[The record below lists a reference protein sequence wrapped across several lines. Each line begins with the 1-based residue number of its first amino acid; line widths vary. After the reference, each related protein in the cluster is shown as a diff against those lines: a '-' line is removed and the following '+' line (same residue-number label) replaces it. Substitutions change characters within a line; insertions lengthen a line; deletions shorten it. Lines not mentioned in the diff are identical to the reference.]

1 MGHTP
6 AMREKELRL
15 ALVCYGGVSLAVYMH
30 GITKELWRLARAS
43 RAFHDGA
50 APHPGSEEIYH
61 RLLARIEA
69 DQGVKLRVLI
79 DVIAGA
85 SAGGMNGLFLGQAI
99 STGQSLEPLTQLWL
113 DKADVEILLDPDA
126 RPLSRFSKLWALPFA
141 WMLSRRRGGT
151 VERTVA
157 PETRAEVRR
166 KLSGFVRARWFHPP
180 FGGATFTN
188 LILDAFDAMAA
199 EPAGVPLLPE
209 RQPLDVSV
217 TVTDFHGYN
226 QRLRLHS
233 PALAEERE
241 HRLTIA
247 FTDRG
252 VGDRLL
258 GDPAELALAAR
269 ATASFPGAFPPFNVA
284 ELDKVLKARKRD
296 WPGRETFLHRIF
308 PRAAAS
314 GSPEDLV
321 LIDGSVLAN
330 APFRPAIEALRNRPA
345 RREVDRRFVYLD
357 PTANIEAPPERHSD
371 GIVRLPGFF
380 ATIFGAMSTI
390 PREQPI
396 RDNLELIEQRSI
408 RIAQTKRIIDA
419 IRPEVNAA
427 VESAMDRQISLY
439 RPNAQRIG
447 AWRTRAH
454 DQAAKQAGFT
464 YVGYGQLKLTIIAE
478 ELASTIALLIGAE
491 DASER
496 HAVRGV
502 INGHLRSL
510 GFEDA
515 DALSAG
521 TTSEA
526 LVQFLRQQDLSF
538 RIRRLRFMA
547 DRLTEIEAGNGGSEE
562 TGLQAARN
570 AIYGSLAPF
579 LDLQMR
585 DHYERPVVAAA
596 QHFAQDP
603 ETALA
608 AIAATRNLE
617 ALDGETDQAIA
628 AALPGLSKPDRR
640 ALLLAYLGFS
650 FYDLATL
657 SLMRLQ
663 GAQEFHAIQVDRIS
677 PDDCGTIRSGGAA
690 ATLKGIEFNLFG
702 AFFSRAYREN
712 DYLWGRLHGAE
723 RMIDIL
729 ISTLPP
735 GDATLDDTEIR
746 AIKHALFRAVL
757 DEERD
762 RLNAIPEL
770 IAAIDEEVGQLRS
783 PRFEEAGR
791 IGYSPRA
798 IIRAGKGES
807 SWPSGSR

>member
-1 MGHTP
+1 
-6 AMREKELRL
+6 MREKELRL

-30 GITKELWRLARAS
+30 GISKELWRLARAS
-43 RAFHDGA
+43 RAFHDGDPA
-50 APHPGSEEIYH
+50 APGSEAIYR
-61 RLLARIEA
+61 RLLERIEA
-69 DQGVKLRVLI
+69 DHGVKLRVLI

-85 SAGGMNGLFLGQAI
+85 SAGGMNGLFLGHAI
-99 STGQSLEPLTQLWL
+99 STGQSLEPLTDLWL
-113 DKADVEILLDPDA
+113 DRADVDVLLDPDA

-141 WMLSRRRGGT
+141 WMLARRRGGA

-157 PETRAEVRR
+157 AETRAEVRR

-180 FGGATFTN
+180 FGGVTFTN

-199 EPAGVPLLPE
+199 APAGPPLLPE

-233 PALAEERE
+233 PAMAEERE

-252 VGDRLL
+252 IDGRALADA
-258 GDPAELALAAR
+258 AELTFAAR
-269 ATASFPGAFPPFNVA
+269 ATASFPGAFPAFNVA
-284 ELDKVLKARKRD
+284 ELDKVLKARDRA
-296 WPGRETFLHRIF
+296 WPGRETFLDRIF

-330 APFRPAIEALRNRPA
+330 APFRPAIDALRNRPA

-357 PTANIEAPPERHSD
+357 PTANIHAPPERTRD
-371 GIVRLPGFF
+371 GMVRLPGFF
-380 ATIFGAMSTI
+380 TTIFGAMSTI

-396 RDNLELIEQRSI
+396 RDNLEVIEQRSV
-408 RIAQTKRIIDA
+408 RIAQTRRIIDA

-427 VESAMDRQISLY
+427 VESAMERQLLLY
-439 RPNAQRIG
+439 RPSPERIG

-454 DQAAKQAGFT
+454 EQAAKRAGFT
-464 YVGYGQLKLTIIAE
+464 YAAYGQLKLTTIAE
-478 ELASTIALLIGAE
+478 ELTSTIALLANIEDAAERHVVRGLIGA
-491 DASER
+491 
-496 HAVRGV
+496 
-502 INGHLRSL
+502 HLRSL
-510 GFEDA
+510 GFEEP
-515 DALSAG
+515 DALSASG
-521 TTSEA
+521 TSDA
-526 LVQFLRQQDLSF
+526 LVDFLRQHDLGF
-538 RIRRLRFMA
+538 RIRRLRFLA
-547 DRLTEIEAGNGGSEE
+547 DRLTEMETGGGGSDEAA
-562 TGLQAARN
+562 LQAARD

-596 QHFAQDP
+596 QHFAEDP
-603 ETALA
+603 ETAIA
-608 AIAATRNLE
+608 AIGATRNLA
-617 ALDGETDQAIA
+617 ALDLATDRAIA
-628 AALPGLSKPDRR
+628 AVLPRLSKGDRR
-640 ALLLAYLGFS
+640 TLLLAYLGFS

-657 SLMRLQ
+657 SLMRVQ

-677 PDDCGTIRSGGAA
+677 PDDCGSIRAGGAA

-723 RMIDIL
+723 RMVDIL
-729 ISTLPP
+729 VSTLPS
-735 GDATLDDTEIR
+735 GETIAAADIVG
-746 AIKHALFRAVL
+746 IKRTLFRAVL
-757 DEERD
+757 DEERG
-762 RLNAIPEL
+762 RLKTIPDQ
-770 IAAIDEEVGQLRS
+770 IATIEREVS
-783 PRFEEAGR
+783 R
-791 IGYSPRA
+791 IGA
-798 IIRAGKGES
+798 
-807 SWPSGSR
+807 PSGSAT